1 METRYAP
8 REIEKVVAKMFTF
21 APRQLR
27 WLEDMSAKTGLSRS
41 QILRIAIDAAIRGE
55 IADVESERAA

>member
-1 METRYAP
+1 MDIRYAP
-8 REIEKVVAKMFTF
+8 REVEKTVSKMFTF

-41 QILRIAIDAAIRGE
+41 QILRIAIDAAISGE
-55 IADVESERAA
+55 VAKIESEKAA